1 MDTET
6 GAVVVVTLQLAHAG
20 DTSTVRA
27 TLVEAL
33 ENVETISQRSNSTN
47 AASLT
52 PHR

>member
-6 GAVVVVTLQLAHAG
+6 GAVVAVTLQLANAG
-20 DTSTVRA
+20 DTSMVRA

-33 ENVETISQRSNSTN
+33 ENVEAIRQRRNSTN